1 MKWADPPQKE
11 RKKKCRK
18 QNKNIFSFCPVCV
31 CVSIH
36 RPYCMGLAHVFC
48 SPPIVRLEMMML
60 RSYYKTSSQDSHN
73 KKGGSSTKERDSPC
87 VKLASFLFVCVC
99 RDREGNRC
107 IWTNRCG
114 NRSEGQ
120 SVFVSNVKD
129 ALFVS
134 CPESCNWKTSDS
146 SSIWMIILF
155 PPTKNDRLKLV
166 FHLVTVAKKSRLY
179 RLGNSN
185 FVPSSLN

>member
-1 MKWADPPQKE
+1 
-11 RKKKCRK
+11 
-18 QNKNIFSFCPVCV
+18 
-31 CVSIH
+31 
-36 RPYCMGLAHVFC
+36 
-48 SPPIVRLEMMML
+48 ML

-99 RDREGNRC
+99 NDREGNRC
-107 IWTNRCG
+107 ILTNRCG

-134 CPESCNWKTSDS
+134 CPETCN
-146 SSIWMIILF
+146 
-155 PPTKNDRLKLV
+155 
-166 FHLVTVAKKSRLY
+166 
-179 RLGNSN
+179 
-185 FVPSSLN
+185 